1 MAVFCDFN
9 SCVQTST
16 VNASDQL
23 FEVPT
28 LLTWLP
34 GETLF
39 SLVSRHH
46 YFLGHALASTTCS
59 KYFGHR
65 QSGSQHDLP
74 SRLSH
79 FVGRTKGCFGDVQSI
94 AECRTLLA
102 YYAKFLSTDE
112 LQNAIACMA
121 GDSVA
126 HLKLRLGILTSRF
139 RANHP
144 LKACE
149 ACMGEDRTA
158 FGWAYWHIDHQLPG
172 VWICQKH
179 GTVLEESSLKAS
191 GVERFQWHL
200 PSSKNFLEMASE
212 KKEAIALELAALH
225 SLSQQ
230 IIALLADPSGPTI
243 ATSRLHEV
251 YRAEL
256 MKRGWVTAG
265 GNFRMPEIAASYLE
279 HVKRLRVLPELEA
292 LPATRDEAAIQL
304 GRLLRPPRSGTHPLR
319 HLVLINWLFQ
329 STESFQNAYATVC
342 RPSEDTFGEGAVSNI
357 EPTPDAKDARHD
369 DLVRIL
375 TLENL
380 SLRKAAL
387 VLGIDVSTAMSWAA
401 RAGFSVARRPK
412 KLSGAIRQQT
422 IVDLQN
428 GVDKV
433 VAAQNA
439 GVSVV
444 TITKLLLSEVGLHA
458 HWTQSREARARE
470 SARVAWTQLLQTH
483 GHIGVKLMRAME
495 PAAYAW
501 LYRNDRPWLEEHKP
515 DRIEVPSTTGV
526 SRVPWDTRD
535 MTLSVEVERVVLKL
549 RQNGAIG
556 RIKLWQIYQALPA
569 LKAKLAALDR
579 LPLTR
584 RAIELAL
591 QHRAGGGP
599 EPELF

>member
-1 MAVFCDFN
+1 MDAF
-9 SCVQTST
+9 
-16 VNASDQL
+16 DQL

-28 LLTWLP
+28 LLKWLP

-46 YFLGHALASTTCS
+46 YFWGHALASSTCAQF
-59 KYFGHR
+59 FGHR
-65 QSGSQHDLP
+65 QAGSQHDFP
-74 SRLSH
+74 SRLSQ
-79 FVGRTKGCFGDVQSI
+79 FSVRTNGCFGDVQSI
-94 AECRTLLA
+94 AKCHTLLA

-112 LQNAIACMA
+112 QQNAIRSMA

-149 ACMGEDRTA
+149 ACMEEDRTA
-158 FGWAYWHIDHQLPG
+158 FGWAYWHIDHQFPG
-172 VWICQKH
+172 VWICQRH
-179 GTVLEESSLKAS
+179 GTVLKESSLKAS
-191 GVERFQWHL
+191 GVGRFQWHL
-200 PSSKNFLEMASE
+200 PSSENFLQQTSE
-212 KKEAIALELAALH
+212 RREAIANEHAAIQ

-230 IIALLADPSGPTI
+230 VIALVAEPSSPPI

-256 MKRGWVTAG
+256 VERGWVTPG
-265 GNFRMPEIAASYLE
+265 GSFRMPEIAAGYLD
-279 HVKRLRVLPELEA
+279 HVKRMRVLPELDA
-292 LPATRDEAAIQL
+292 LPVTREEAAVQL
-304 GRLLRPPRSGTHPLR
+304 GRVLRPPRGETHPLR
-319 HLVLINWLFQ
+319 HLVLINWLFP
-329 STESFQNAYATVC
+329 SADSFLSAYAAAC
-342 RPSEDTFGEGAVSNI
+342 RPSVDAFGRVAVSNV
-357 EPTPDAKDARHD
+357 ELATDAKDSRHD
-369 DLVRIL
+369 NLVRML
-375 TLENL
+375 TLETL
-380 SLRKAAL
+380 SMRKAAT
-387 VLGIDVSTAMSWAA
+387 VMGIDVGTAMSWAA
-401 RAGFSVARRPK
+401 HAGLSVARRPK
-412 KLSGAIRQQT
+412 KLSGGIRQQT

-458 HWTQSREARARE
+458 HWNQSREARARE
-470 SARVAWTQLLQTH
+470 SARAAWTQLLETQ
-483 GHIGVKLMRAME
+483 GHIGVKLMRAVE

-515 DRIEVPSTTGV
+515 DRIEVPASTGV
-526 SRVPWDTRD
+526 SRVPWDARD
-535 MTLSVEVERVVLKL
+535 MALSAEVERVVLKL
-549 RQNGAIG
+549 LENGVIR

-569 LKAKLAALDR
+569 LKAKLADLDR

-591 QHRAGGGP
+591 QHRVGGGQ